1 MRPRRLWVKLTLALS
16 VILAVTGGA
25 WIALTLFSTR
35 LYQEEID
42 QSLNQPLAGYI
53 AKAYP
58 LIENG
63 EINQSALTG
72 MFDQLMVINPRIEV
86 YLLDLDGRILSYSAD
101 PGKIKRQQVDLAPVR
116 AWLEGPDSLPLRGDD
131 PRNPLVAKPFSAAA
145 VNDNGALAGYLYVV
159 LGGEEY
165 ESVVGLVSGS
175 YILRLA
181 LGVGGAG
188 LLVALAAGILSFA
201 WLTGRLGRLTAAVD
215 GFREGGFQAPMVL
228 SGWRRDGDEIDRL
241 GIAVEEMSQRIA
253 DQIEQLRLADAAR
266 RDMVANI
273 SHDLR
278 TPLASLQGYLETLQ
292 IKEDTF
298 TPDERRKYIGLA
310 VRHGERLS
318 RLVAELFELA
328 MLDST
333 GLDSTGLD
341 STGTRLDFEP
351 FSLTEL
357 VQDVT
362 RKFEL
367 EAERKGLVLETEIPG
382 NAPFVRAD
390 IGLIERVLE
399 NLIENAIKYT
409 PDGGTIRLTLVAGVD
424 GIATRVAD
432 TGRGIPA
439 EDLDHIFERFYR
451 VEKARGDSPEGAGLG
466 LAITHRILQLHD
478 SPIEVE
484 SAPGHGAAFTFS
496 LPLAQT

>member
-25 WIALTLFSTR
+25 GIVLTLFSTR

-42 QSLNQPLAGYI
+42 QSLNQPLARYI
-53 AKAYP
+53 ADAYP
-58 LIENG
+58 LIVNG
-63 EINQSALTG
+63 EINQSALAG
-72 MFDQLMVINPRIEV
+72 MFDKLMVINPRIEV
-86 YLLDLDGRILSYSAD
+86 YLLDLDGRVLSYSAE
-101 PGKIKRQQVDLAPVR
+101 PGKVKTEQVDLAPVR
-116 AWLEGPDSLPLRGDD
+116 AWLAGPDSLPLRGDD
-131 PRNPLVAKPFSAAA
+131 PRDPLTRKPFSAAT
-145 VNDNGALAGYLYVV
+145 VSDGGTPAGYLYVV
-159 LGGEEY
+159 LGGEQY
-165 ESVVGLVSGS
+165 ESAAGMVSGS
-175 YILRLA
+175 HILRLA

-228 SGWRRDGDEIDRL
+228 SGWRRGGDEIDRL

-253 DQIEQLRLADAAR
+253 DQIEQLRLADATR
-266 RDMVANI
+266 REMVANI

-292 IKEDTF
+292 IKEDSF
-298 TPDERRKYIGLA
+298 TPEERRKYIELA

-318 RLVAELFELA
+318 RLVAELFELT
-328 MLDST
+328 M
-333 GLDSTGLD
+333 LD

-362 RKFEL
+362 QKFQL
-367 EAERKGLVLETEIPG
+367 EAERKGLALETEIPG
-382 NAPFVRAD
+382 DAPFVRAD

-409 PDGGTIRLTLVAGVD
+409 PGGGTVRLTLVAGAD
-424 GIATRVAD
+424 GIETRVAD
-432 TGRGIPA
+432 SGQGIPA
-439 EDLDHIFERFYR
+439 ADLDHVFERFYR

-466 LAITHRILQLHD
+466 LAIAHRILQLHD